1 MRLEDLYNNFGRSS
15 PEEQLAYIVE
25 YRLRRAKDLETIP
38 KSKPSTT
45 SKKISYELTDEEKA
59 LMKLLGIKKR
69 DLEALRSAT
78 SNGDAEETGTSEEL
92 FKDDTFGGDEDG

>member
-1 MRLEDLYNNFGRSS
+1 VRLEQLYKNFGSS
-15 PEEQLAYIVE
+15 SVEDQTAYIVE
-25 YRLRRAKDLETIP
+25 YRLKRAKDLETIP
-38 KSKPSTT
+38 KSKPTTT
-45 SKKISYELTDEEKA
+45 SKKVTYDLTDEEKA